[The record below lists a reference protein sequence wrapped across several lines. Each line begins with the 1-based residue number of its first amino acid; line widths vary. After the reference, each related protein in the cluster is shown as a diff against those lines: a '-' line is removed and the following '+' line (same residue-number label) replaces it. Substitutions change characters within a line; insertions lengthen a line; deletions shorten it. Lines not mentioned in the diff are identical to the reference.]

1 MQGGVEQWGLNGSIL
16 LHLEVTQFSMEGQ
29 RKPSLHKVLGNY
41 YFVKL
46 YLLIPKDRTGTSRT
60 EEAILFQN
68 KKKCLL
74 TKIAQVEMK
83 LVSFSLVFKK
93 IWVKKCQRFYWIF

>member
-1 MQGGVEQWGLNGSIL
+1 
-16 LHLEVTQFSMEGQ
+16 MERQ
-29 RKPSLHKVLGNY
+29 RKPSLHKLLGNY

-60 EEAILFQN
+60 EEATLFQN

-83 LVSFSLVFKK
+83 LVSLSLVCKQ
-93 IWVKKCQRFYWIF
+93 I